1 MQLTKK
7 VKKYGGTYV
16 ITVDKSLIDDGVLNV
31 DTYYS
36 VTIEQCHQ

>member
-31 DTYYS
+31 DTYYN
-36 VTIEQCHQ
+36 VTIEQCHR